1 MSLVISP
8 PVEKRTRT
16 RRIVLGIGGL
26 LGTLLFIGAVFIA
39 AYAYVGA
46 DGETFSFFRH
56 YVSELGRYSVSPQAL
71 TFNVLII
78 IGAFLMVPF
87 FIELGQ
93 FLATSASKF
102 MSSMG
107 IITAV
112 SIAFIGAFSMDTPAY
127 HKRAA
132 TVFFLASFIAF
143 LTFALET
150 LSHLEHGE
158 HVPVLTLVLIGIHQL
173 VSFLFLGVLV
183 ADWSSLDHILFQPA
197 TFVRPQVWW
206 MATMEWGIFL
216 GLMVL
221 FMGLS
226 LEMLIAN
233 LSLPKW
239 EIIEQRQPTR
249 ELQQI
254 K

>member
-1 MSLVISP
+1 MAIEIEHPNGEALRI
-8 PVEKRTRT
+8 
-16 RRIVLGIGGL
+16 RRIVLGAAGIIG
-26 LGTLLFIGAVFIA
+26 TISFITAVFIA

-46 DGETFSFFRH
+46 DGEPFSFFRH
-56 YVSELGRYSVSPQAL
+56 YVSELGRYSVSPKAKA
-71 TFNVLII
+71 FNVLII
-78 IGAFLMVPF
+78 IGAVMMVPF
-87 FIELGQ
+87 FIELGH
-93 FLATSASKF
+93 FLATKASRF
-102 MSSMG
+102 MASMG
-107 IITAV
+107 IYTAV
-112 SIAFIGAFSMDTPAY
+112 SIGFIGAFSMDTPEY

-143 LTFALET
+143 LAFALET
-150 LSHLEHGE
+150 LSRVEQGE
-158 HVPVLTLVLIGIHQL
+158 SVPAITLILIGVHQL
-173 VSFLFLGVLV
+173 VSFIFLGVLV
-183 ADWSSLDHILFQPA
+183 ADWSSLNHILFHPA

-233 LSLPKW
+233 LSLPQW
-239 EIIEQRQPTR
+239 GPAQQRRSVQ
-249 ELQQI
+249 EFQQI